1 MRFATDIFL
10 SLVLVC
16 CALLTACETGN
27 GAIPDAVPP
36 EATPR
41 FGPGDK
47 FEVNVF
53 EEEEL
58 TGEFQVQE
66 DGTIDYPL
74 VGSIDVNGMTQSEL
88 RNKLDELLRDGY
100 LVNPQVSVRILERQ
114 NLEVS
119 VLGHVNKPGSFPYV
133 ENLSLVQA
141 ISDAGG
147 LKEMANARKVRL
159 TRRTAEG
166 NQTFEI
172 SLKDITKGKRRDELL
187 QPGDIVFVPES
198 PI

>member
-1 MRFATDIFL
+1 
-10 SLVLVC
+10 
-16 CALLTACETGN
+16 LTACETG
-27 GAIPDAVPP
+27 GGGIPAAVPP

-47 FEVNVF
+47 FEVTVF

-58 TGEFQVQE
+58 SGEFQVQE
-66 DGTIDYPL
+66 DGSIDYPL
-74 VGSIDVNGMTQSEL
+74 IQRIEVSGLTQSEL
-88 RNKLDELLRDGY
+88 QKKLEELLRDGY
-100 LVNPQVSVRILERQ
+100 LVNPQVRVNIVERQ

-119 VLGHVNKPGSFPYV
+119 VLGWVSKPGTFPYV
-133 ENLSLVQA
+133 ENLTLVQA

-147 LKEMANARKVRL
+147 LKELANSRKVRL
-159 TRRTAEG
+159 TRKTGEG
-166 NQTFEI
+166 TETFEI
-172 SLKDITKGKRRDELL
+172 SLKEITKGKRRDELL